1 MATVLLLALTL
12 AVGGILGSWF
22 VSMSRT
28 EMGSVSEKMT
38 QQVNCTGALE
48 IGEVTCNTTANELK
62 IVVQNLLSEVNLYD
76 FSTSA
81 LINNILYTNNTGG
94 PSSASPLRPGQQNIL
109 TYHCGNTNCPV
120 NATVSKVRISPGNC
134 PTGWLERQVNVKC
147 VA

>member
-28 EMGSVSEKMT
+28 EMGTVSEKMT
-38 QQVNCTGALE
+38 QQVNCTGGLE
-48 IGEVTCNTTANELK
+48 IGGVTCNTTANELK

-81 LINNILYTNNTGG
+81 LINNILYTNSTGG

-109 TYHCGNTNCPV
+109 TYYCGDTNCPV

-134 PTGWLERQVNVKC
+134 PTGWLERGVNVKC
-147 VA
+147 VT